1 MNFIVGNFVR
11 YLDEE
16 QAFWTFVSM
25 TETILP
31 IDYYADLL
39 GMMVDQKVFEYLM
52 IENYPR
58 LV

>member
-1 MNFIVGNFVR
+1 
-11 YLDEE
+11 
-16 QAFWTFVSM
+16 M

-31 IDYYADLL
+31 IDYYSDLL

>member
-39 GMMVDQKVFEYLM
+39 GMMVDQKVFEYLL

>member
-11 YLDEE
+11 YLNEE
-16 QAFWTFVSM
+16 QAFWTFVSL

-39 GMMVDQKVFEYLM
+39 GMMVDQKVFEYLL

-58 LV
+58 VV